1 MNQPA
6 TKIKIFVN
14 ILIVGLIALAIFPA
28 AVKAVSRNVP
38 AVSIQEKPGILIAQ
52 RQQRIQFKRG
62 ASSAEVKGGIVRGEV
77 KIYLINANKGQTM
90 NIEIQSFQ
98 GNAVF
103 KVIDPN
109 TNPLAEGQKSWSGE
123 LPQRGDYQIVVGSE
137 RGNAGYTLS
146 VSIN

>member
-1 MNQPA
+1 MNKPA
-6 TKIKIFVN
+6 KIFKYPVN
-14 ILIVGLIALAIFPA
+14 ILIIGLSALAIFPA
-28 AVKAVSRNVP
+28 AVKAVSNHVP
-38 AVSIQEKPGILIAQ
+38 TISKQEIPGILISQ

-77 KIYLINANKGQTM
+77 KIYLINANRGQTM
-90 NIEIQSFQ
+90 NVEIQSVE

-137 RGNAGYTLS
+137 RGNASYTLS
-146 VSIN
+146 VSIE

>member
-6 TKIKIFVN
+6 TKIKISVN
-14 ILIVGLIALAIFPA
+14 LLIVGLSALAIFPA
-28 AVKAVSRNVP
+28 AVKAASSYVP
-38 AVSIQEKPGILIAQ
+38 AISNQEKPGILMSQ

-62 ASSAEVKGGIVRGEV
+62 ASSAEVKGGILRGEV

-90 NIEIQSFQ
+90 NVEIQSVE